1 MKILLP
7 FLLLLSL
14 SFSSTASEGTH
25 EASAIFA
32 GGCFWCMEPPYD
44 KLPGVKSTISGYS
57 GGHKKNPHYKEVS
70 SGSTGHYEVL
80 QVSYDPG
87 QVSYQQLLEV
97 FWRNIDPLDATGQF
111 CDKGQQYQ
119 SAIFYSDE
127 NERLLAQQSIAEIT
141 EKLGKPIAT
150 KLLPAA
156 DFYPAED
163 YHQDYYL
170 KNPRRYKFYRW
181 NCGRDQRLQELWGSS
196 DH

>member
-7 FLLLLSL
+7 FLFLLSVT
-14 SFSSTASEGTH
+14 FSASASESAH

-44 KLPGVKSTISGYS
+44 RLPGVKSTISGYS
-57 GGHKKNPHYKEVS
+57 GGQKKNPHYREVS

-80 QVSYDPG
+80 QVTYDPN

-97 FWRNIDPLDATGQF
+97 FWRNIDPLDGTGQF

-119 SAIFYSDE
+119 SAIFYGDE
-127 NERLLAQQSIAEIT
+127 KERLAAQQSIAEIT

-156 DFYPAED
+156 EFYPAED

-181 NCGRDQRLQELWGSS
+181 NCGRDQRLEEVWGSS